1 MMKMNDLI
9 GKARLELKD
18 MLVERKR
25 EILNLNIQ
33 RVNGKL
39 SSSARLKIIRREIAR
54 IKTYINV
61 NKHILL
67 NGDVN
72 AS

>member
-25 EILNLNIQ
+25 EVLNLNIQ

>member
-1 MMKMNDLI
+1 MKMNDLI